1 MTGANYR
8 APVAY
13 GKGGNLE
20 ATVIDPLPFSL
31 DVPNLFEKL
40 RVRAHHREEIAKLA
54 AEAVAVARP
63 KALYKLAFIEDK
75 GAESVT
81 ADGITFTSRVLRVN
95 LDALHRFFAFVGTAG
110 HELEA
115 WADSKQDMLAHFYAD
130 AINEAVLHAAMITF
144 AAQLTERFQ
153 LASTAVMNP
162 GSLTDWPLREQRP
175 LFALLGDVRSTIG
188 VELTDSLLMVPRK
201 SVSGILFVAE
211 ETFASCQLCPRLDC
225 PNRRAPYDAGLFERK
240 YT

>member
-1 MTGANYR
+1 M
-8 APVAY
+8 
-13 GKGGNLE
+13 E
-20 ATVIDPLPFSL
+20 ATVIDPLAFSL
-31 DVPNLFEKL
+31 DVPALFEKL
-40 RVRAHHREEIAKLA
+40 RVRTAHREEVGKLV

-63 KALYKLAFIEDK
+63 RVTYKLAFIEAK
-75 GAESVT
+75 GTESVT
-81 ADGITFTSRVLRVN
+81 ADGVTFTSRVLRVN
-95 LDALHRFFAFVGTAG
+95 LDTLHRFFAFVGTAG
-110 HELEA
+110 RELEA
-115 WADSKQDMLAHFYAD
+115 WADSKQDVLAHFYAD
-130 AINEAVLHAAMITF
+130 AINEAVLHAAMTGF
-144 AAQLTERFQ
+144 VAQLTERFQ

-175 LFALLGDVRSTIG
+175 LFALLGDVRSAIS

-211 ETFASCQLCPRLDC
+211 ETFASCQLCPRHDC